1 MSTAARIG
9 TIVVVGANIAGASA
23 VETVRREGYDGRLV
37 LVGAEPDLPYERP
50 PLSKDVLLGTMP
62 PEHAYLR
69 DAAFYREQHV
79 ELRLGTPAIALDAV
93 ARRVRLDGGDE
104 LPFDRLLIASGGE
117 ARRLSVPGGDLA
129 GISYLRTLPE
139 ARALAAQLSAVA
151 SSGGRVAIVG
161 AGFIGCEVAAAC
173 RALGIDVTL
182 IEALAA
188 PMERVLGDEMGARL
202 ASVHRAHGVD
212 LRLGEGV
219 AAFHGVD
226 RVEAVETTGGARIAC
241 AAAVVGIGVRPAIDW
256 LEGSG
261 VALGDGVLADAFC
274 ETTASGIFAAGDVAN
289 WPYTPP
295 GGGNTERVRLEH
307 WDNALRQ
314 GEAAARNLL
323 GRHVP
328 FTPVP
333 YFWSDQYDLKLQYV
347 GYARTWDALV
357 YRGDPAAGGP
367 YAAFYLAEGQIRA
380 ALAVNRTHDLV
391 PLKKLIGKRLD
402 PALLADESTELRALA
417 R

>member
-1 MSTAARIG
+1 MSTAAGID

-50 PLSKDVLLGTMP
+50 PLSKDVLLGTML

-69 DAAFYREQHV
+69 DAAFYRGQHV
-79 ELRLGTPAIALDAV
+79 ELRLGTRAIALDAA

-104 LPFDRLLIASGGE
+104 LPFDRLLIATGGE
-117 ARRLSVPGGDLA
+117 ARRLSVPGGDLT

-202 ASVHRAHGVD
+202 ASVHRAPGED
-212 LRLGEGV
+212 LRLGEG
-219 AAFHGVD
+219 G
-226 RVEAVETTGGARIAC
+226 
-241 AAAVVGIGVRPAIDW
+241 AAVPGGGPGWRGPATRG
-256 LEGSG
+256 ERGPCAGGGGGSG
-261 VALGDGVLADAFC
+261 VGP
-274 ETTASGIFAAGDVAN
+274 AG
-289 WPYTPP
+289 
-295 GGGNTERVRLEH
+295 ER
-307 WDNALRQ
+307 
-314 GEAAARNLL
+314 
-323 GRHVP
+323 
-328 FTPVP
+328 
-333 YFWSDQYDLKLQYV
+333 
-347 GYARTWDALV
+347 
-357 YRGDPAAGGP
+357 AGGP
-367 YAAFYLAEGQIRA
+367 AGA
-380 ALAVNRTHDLV
+380 
-391 PLKKLIGKRLD
+391 
-402 PALLADESTELRALA
+402 
-417 R
+417 